1 VSPGDASHIL
11 KSDNV
16 LWLGDV
22 STGEKYT
29 MDDRSNIQL
38 PCIELSDDELE
49 AVSGCEIDIAT
60 FFQCLSSTL
69 RAISDTNKAMIAN
82 IR

>member
-1 VSPGDASHIL
+1 
-11 KSDNV
+11 
-16 LWLGDV
+16 
-22 STGEKYT
+22 